1 MRTRSL
7 FMVLA
12 AAFTLLLT
20 GGPASIAQNPV
31 PPGRVPQAQ
40 PPQGRSLF
48 NMFWQIPE
56 RPAVQPRQQPRQ
68 RVAPVQ
74 RRAPTRVVVRDDPV
88 IPKVDVNHH
97 VLVIGDTLAG
107 QIAEGLEDSLQDR
120 ADVAVENKAKAD
132 SGLVR
137 TDFYDWPKAAGELLA
152 ADAKV
157 MVGVVVLGPNDRQ
170 VIREGEITHEP
181 LSERWLQLYKARIE
195 AIASAFSARRV
206 PLIWVGAP
214 PMQNPRL
221 STDLTTLNDLFR
233 KGTEATGG
241 QFVDLWEAYV
251 DTENRYTAMGPDVNG
266 QIARLRLGDG
276 VHFTK
281 AGARKAAHFVDVVIR
296 RILEKTPT
304 QNVIALPVP
313 PEAGGT
319 PAPPPQPMDVE
330 RLIDRM
336 VSGVPTDL
344 PLLPVVP
351 PRPLAGPILPLTGA
365 VSPGG
370 DAALIAS
377 IQEARG
383 RGDVAAG
390 LDRVFGQGI
399 APEPRP
405 GRADDFRWPRSN

>member
-7 FMVLA
+7 FMVMA
-12 AAFTLLLT
+12 AALVLLVT
-20 GGPASIAQNPV
+20 GGPVSIAQNPV
-31 PPGRVPQAQ
+31 PPGRIPQAQ

-107 QIAEGLEDSLQDR
+107 QIAEGLEDSLEDR

-137 TDFYDWPKAAGELLA
+137 TDFYDWQKAAGELLA
-152 ADAKV
+152 ADARI
-157 MVGVVVLGPNDRQ
+157 MVGVVLLGPNDRQ
-170 VIREGEITHEP
+170 VIREGEVTHEP
-181 LSERWLQLYKARIE
+181 LSERWLQLYKARID
-195 AIASAFSARRV
+195 AIAAAFAARRV

-214 PMQNPRL
+214 PMQNARL
-221 STDLTTLNDLFR
+221 SADLITLNDLFR
-233 KGTEATGG
+233 KGAEAGGG
-241 QFVDLWEAYV
+241 QFVDLWGAYV
-251 DTENRYTAMGPDVNG
+251 DGENRYTATGPDVSG
-266 QIARLRLGDG
+266 QIAKLRLGDG

-281 AGARKAAHFVDVVIR
+281 AGARKAAHFIDVVIR
-296 RILEKTPT
+296 RLLEGTST
-304 QNVIALPVP
+304 QNVIAP
-313 PEAGGT
+313 
-319 PAPPPQPMDVE
+319 PAPLDPGGPAAPAPQAGDVE

-336 VSGVPTDL
+336 VSGAPTDL

-351 PRPLAGPILPLTGA
+351 PRPLAGPILPLTGT
-365 VSPGG
+365 VPGSG
-370 DAALIAS
+370 ETALLTS
-377 IQEARG
+377 VQEARG

-405 GRADDFRWPRSN
+405 GRADDFRWPRLN

>member
-12 AAFTLLLT
+12 SALLVLAT
-20 GGPASIAQNPV
+20 GGPISIAQNPV
-31 PPGRVPQAQ
+31 PPGRIPSA

-56 RPAVQPRQQPRQ
+56 RPAVQQRQPRE

-107 QIAEGLEDSLQDR
+107 QIAEGLEDSLGDR
-120 ADVAVENKAKAD
+120 ADVAVVNKAKAD

-137 TDFYDWPKAAGELLA
+137 TDFYDWPKAAGEFLA

-157 MVGVVVLGPNDRQ
+157 MVGVVILGPNDRQ
-170 VIREGEITHEP
+170 VIREGDVTHDP
-181 LSERWLQLYKARIE
+181 LSERWLQLYKARID
-195 AIASAFSARRV
+195 AVASAFSTKRV
-206 PLIWVGAP
+206 PLVWVGAP

-221 STDLTTLNDLFR
+221 SADLITLNDLFR
-233 KGTEATGG
+233 KGAEAGGG
-241 QFVDLWEAYV
+241 QYVDLWTAYV
-251 DTENRYTAMGPDVNG
+251 DGENRYTATGPDVNG
-266 QIARLRLGDG
+266 QIAKLRLGDG
-276 VHFTK
+276 VHFTR

-296 RILEKTPT
+296 RLLEGAPT
-304 QNVIALPVP
+304 QNVIALPTS
-313 PEAGGT
+313 PETGAPLTPELQPGG
-319 PAPPPQPMDVE
+319 VE

-336 VSGVPTDL
+336 VSGLPADL
-344 PLLPVVP
+344 QLIPVAP
-351 PRPLAGPILPLTGA
+351 PKPLAGPILPLTGA
-365 VSPGG
+365 VAGSG
-370 DAALIAS
+370 DTALITS
-377 IQEARG
+377 VQEARG
-383 RGDVAAG
+383 RGDVAAQ

-405 GRADDFRWPRSN
+405 GRVDDFRWPRLH

>member
-1 MRTRSL
+1 MMRTRSL
-7 FMVLA
+7 FTILA
-12 AAFTLLLT
+12 AAFLLLLT
-20 GGPASIAQNPV
+20 GGPVSIAQNPV
-31 PPGRVPQAQ
+31 PPGRIPQGQ

-56 RPAVQPRQQPRQ
+56 KPVARPQPQRQ

-107 QIAEGLEDSLQDR
+107 QIAEGLEDALEDR
-120 ADVAVENKAKAD
+120 ADVAVVNKAKAD

-181 LSERWLQLYKARIE
+181 LSERWLQLYKTRIE
-195 AIASAFSARRV
+195 AVASAFSAKRV

-214 PMQNPRL
+214 PMQNARL
-221 STDLTTLNDLFR
+221 SADLTTLNDLFR
-233 KGTEATGG
+233 KGAEAAGG
-241 QFVDLWEAYV
+241 EFIDLWGAYL
-251 DTENRYTAMGPDVNG
+251 DPENRYAATGPDVNG

-281 AGARKAAHFVDVVIR
+281 AGARKAAHFVDIVIR

-313 PEAGGT
+313 PVADTT
-319 PAPPPQPMDVE
+319 PASPPQPADVE

-344 PLLPVVP
+344 PLIPVVP

-370 DAALIAS
+370 GAALIAS

-383 RGDVAAG
+383 RGDAAAQ

-405 GRADDFRWPRSN
+405 GRADDFRWPRPD

>member
-1 MRTRSL
+1 MRLRSL

-12 AAFTLLLT
+12 AALLVLVT
-20 GGPASIAQNPV
+20 GGPVSIAQNPV
-31 PPGRVPQAQ
+31 PPGRIPQA

-56 RPAVQPRQQPRQ
+56 RPVAQPRPQRQ
-68 RVAPVQ
+68 RVAPVQQ
-74 RRAPTRVVVRDDPV
+74 RRAPTRVVVRDDPI

-170 VIREGEITHEP
+170 VIREGEIAHEP

-195 AIASAFSARRV
+195 AVASAFSAKRV

-214 PMQNPRL
+214 PMQNARL
-221 STDLTTLNDLFR
+221 SADLTTLNDLFR
-233 KGTEATGG
+233 KGSEAAGG
-241 QFVDLWEAYV
+241 EFVDLWGAYV
-251 DTENRYTAMGPDVNG
+251 DTENRYAAMGPDVNG
-266 QIARLRLGDG
+266 QISRLRLGDG

-313 PEAGGT
+313 PEAEGT
-319 PAPPPQPMDVE
+319 PASPQQPMGVE
-330 RLIDRM
+330 RMIDRM
-336 VSGVPTDL
+336 VSGIPTDL

-370 DAALIAS
+370 DTALIAS

-399 APEPRP
+399 APESRP
-405 GRADDFRWPRSN
+405 GRADDFRWPRPN